1 MTRKSFGNEFWAG
14 FAIQILLVL
23 HWIKLSHSLSSNA
36 NIALTA
42 ASKFVCGTLNGLTSE
57 LRPRV

>member
-1 MTRKSFGNEFWAG
+1 MTRKSFGNELGAG
-14 FAIQILLVL
+14 LAKQILLVL

-42 ASKFVCGTLNGLTSE
+42 ASKFVCGTLHVLTSE
-57 LRPRV
+57 LRSRV